1 MTKGPESKGAPRKLS
16 LKEKSISGLSW
27 FVRAAIISLAL
38 AGCDKDSN
46 NNPDGG
52 TDAGTDPI
60 VDCIN
65 NTDCVDTDLCNGEE
79 TCNLT
84 SYTCVDGTPIDHD
97 DGDAC
102 NGLETCDPS
111 DGSMIPGTPID
122 YDDGDACNGLETCDP
137 SDGSMIPGE
146 DVDCDDGLAC
156 NGVESCDSVTGC
168 DNPPDVDCGTHGSC
182 EEPSGDCDCT
192 DGYTGDNCEVAPAP
206 TIDVDP
212 LPAPCTDTP
221 VDMCEDSTEYVVPFT
236 YSGPVTDITGYCT
249 ITDSATPGTITEIIY
264 GSGSGTFK
272 YTSSTNGVGAQETIH
287 LDITGPGGNDIYE
300 HTHYII

>member
-1 MTKGPESKGAPRKLS
+1 MIKGPESKGAPRKLS

-38 AGCDKDSN
+38 AGCDKDNN

-102 NGLETCDPS
+102 NGVETCDPS

-122 YDDGDACNGLETCDP
+122 HDDGDACNGLETCDP
-137 SDGSMIPGE
+137 SDGSMIPGTPM
-146 DVDCDDGLAC
+146 DCDDLNDCTTDTCSASTCDNDPLPNVG
-156 NGVESCDSVTGC
+156 NSCDDLDAGTE
-168 DNPPDVDCGTHGSC
+168 DDVCQTDGSC
-182 EEPSGDCDCT
+182 EGVEIPVPTVDVGLNALGYPQLSSGSVTLSSTNATSCT
-192 DGYTGDNCEVAPAP
+192 TNLTGAVWQTPGDNP
-206 TIDVDP
+206 
-212 LPAPCTDTP
+212 
-221 VDMCEDSTEYVVPFT
+221 
-236 YSGPVTDITGYCT
+236 G
-249 ITDSATPGTITEIIY
+249 SAT
-264 GSGSGTFK
+264 SGTFNFDV
-272 YTSSTNGVGAQETIH
+272 TAPSGGSVDVETTC
-287 LDITGPGGNDIYE
+287 TGPGGDSDPVSDSAPVF
-300 HTHYII
+300 